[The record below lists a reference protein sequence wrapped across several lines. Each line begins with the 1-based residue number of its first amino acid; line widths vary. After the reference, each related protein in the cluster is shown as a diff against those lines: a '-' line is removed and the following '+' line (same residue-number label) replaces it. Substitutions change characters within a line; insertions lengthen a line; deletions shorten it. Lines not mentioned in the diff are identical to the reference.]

1 MRAST
6 LRTCAAAA
14 AVPAALVV
22 IAHLAYLWHQ
32 HPSST
37 YRQTTAFTH
46 GIGLAAILAAVLA
59 AGWIAQW
66 LDGETAHV
74 LAGVVATIGTIGVL
88 AHLADD
94 WRAGTNAIRSVHVL
108 LVHFALLALIA
119 VTYQV
124 IKRIEDGRRT
134 PDTRTR

>member
-6 LRTCAAAA
+6 VRTCAAAA

-22 IAHLAYLWHQ
+22 IAHLAYVWQQ
-32 HPSST
+32 HPSSA
-37 YRQTTAFTH
+37 YRQTTAFSH

-66 LDGETAHV
+66 LDGETPHV
-74 LAGVVATIGTIGVL
+74 WAGVVATVGTIGVL

-94 WRAGTNAIRSVHVL
+94 WRAGPDAIRSVHIL

-119 VTYQV
+119 VAYRV
-124 IKRIEDGRRT
+124 IKRVEDGRSTTGARS
-134 PDTRTR
+134 R